1 MKNDIR
7 FAFFGSSQFSQ
18 YVLEEL
24 QKVGYTP
31 ALSITSARD
40 PLPLETLRKLEAD
53 VFIVASFGK
62 ILTEEI
68 ISMPKHKTLNVHP
81 SLLPRLRGASPIQGA
96 ILSGKKT
103 GVSIMRL
110 DEKMDHGPLLA
121 QRKVTI
127 TPWPDH
133 YGVVEKKLGQAGGEL
148 LSEILPQWIEG
159 KIPEIPQ
166 DESQATYTK
175 MFKKEDGLLDLN
187 DDSET
192 NFRKILAF
200 STWPG
205 AYFFHER
212 KDGKKIR
219 VRVTDAELEN
229 CDIENSLKTENCK
242 LKIVSIVPEGKK
254 EMLWA
259 DFLRGNL

>member
-1 MKNDIR
+1 M
-7 FAFFGSSQFSQ
+7 
-18 YVLEEL
+18 
-24 QKVGYTP
+24 
-31 ALSITSARD
+31 
-40 PLPLETLRKLEAD
+40 
-53 VFIVASFGK
+53 
-62 ILTEEI
+62 
-68 ISMPKHKTLNVHP
+68 
-81 SLLPRLRGASPIQGA
+81 
-96 ILSGKKT
+96 
-103 GVSIMRL
+103 
-110 DEKMDHGPLLA
+110 
-121 QRKVTI
+121 
-127 TPWPDH
+127 
-133 YGVVEKKLGQAGGEL
+133 
-148 LSEILPQWIEG
+148 SEILPQWIEG